1 MTTSSSRK
9 QIGFWLLI
17 GVVMIFFQVLIGG
30 ITRLTESGL
39 SITEWNVVMGS
50 LPPMNSTEWNRVYA
64 EYMQSPQGKIMNS
77 DITLAGFKNIF
88 WWEWIHRL
96 WARLFAPVFLI
107 PFLYF
112 LFRKMIERKLMW
124 KLIFVFI
131 LGGLQGALGWFMVST
146 GLKDVPWVSPYS
158 LCAHLLL
165 ATILFAYLLW
175 LALEQFF
182 PKSESQNVI
191 TDKSASIFSKSILAI
206 VFIQLGLGAFMAG
219 GVAPAAIWYPTW
231 PKIGSDW
238 IPENV
243 FIFSNPLWHTLL
255 ENPAFVQLLHRST
268 AYLLLILI
276 SWLWMKRKKYSAN
289 KSAVVM
295 MNFLFA
301 MIFVQ
306 ATLGIVTVILSVGS
320 VPVLWGVLHQTG
332 GLITFTFAVILVYF
346 LSERIKSPAKI

>member
-1 MTTSSSRK
+1 MECSN
-9 QIGFWLLI
+9 GFAA
-17 GVVMIFFQVLIGG
+17 
-30 ITRLTESGL
+30 
-39 SITEWNVVMGS
+39 
-50 LPPMNSTEWNRVYA
+50 PMNSTEWNRVYA

-112 LFRKMIERKLMW
+112 LFQKMIERKLMW

-182 PKSESQNVI
+182 PKSELQNAI
-191 TDKSASIFSKSILAI
+191 IDKSASIFSKVFSLSFSYSWDLEHLWQVELPLQQSGILH
-206 VFIQLGLGAFMAG
+206 GL
-219 GVAPAAIWYPTW
+219 
-231 PKIGSDW
+231 
-238 IPENV
+238 
-243 FIFSNPLWHTLL
+243 
-255 ENPAFVQLLHRST
+255 
-268 AYLLLILI
+268 
-276 SWLWMKRKKYSAN
+276 
-289 KSAVVM
+289 KSAAPGFRKM
-295 MNFLFA
+295 SLCFQ
-301 MIFVQ
+301 IHY
-306 ATLGIVTVILSVGS
+306 GIR
-320 VPVLWGVLHQTG
+320 
-332 GLITFTFAVILVYF
+332 Y
-346 LSERIKSPAKI
+346 